1 MGCHQGLG
9 FERMFD
15 CFDYTGHTLEEA
27 KELWNIKP
35 VTLETSDDFTRCE
48 IIGYKDTDCFRMESY
63 SISGSCPVSADG
75 VFCGMYFLSGKGKLV
90 TKSGEVPLSGGD
102 QFFVPAS
109 ADDFK
114 IIADKDSPVEMFRC
128 YGPKA

>member
-1 MGCHQGLG
+1 MTQYGTANLL
-9 FERMFD
+9 
-15 CFDYTGHTLEEA
+15 HTLEEA

-35 VTLETSDDFTRCE
+35 VTLESSEGFTRCE

-63 SISGSCPVSADG
+63 SISGSCPVSAG
-75 VFCGMYFLSGKGKLV
+75 GAFCGMYFLSGKGKLV
-90 TKSGEVPLSGGD
+90 TKNGEVPLRGGD

-109 ADDFK
+109 ANDFV
-114 IIADKDSPVEMFRC
+114 IEADKGSPIEMFRC